1 MRFSQFRASR
11 APVHHRIT
19 FAGITPLA
27 LWLLLAFA
35 LAACG
40 GLGGEPRIVA
50 TQLPPTPAPAELGY
64 PVEPPDL
71 ALGAALFAENCTACH
86 GSRGEGNGPLV
97 TGGQI
102 SAPPDFTAAETASGL
117 TPAEWFNIITQG
129 RIEKM
134 MPPWRDALSESERW
148 AVAMYTYTLAYSAD
162 DLTEGQTLYAEAC
175 AECHGPNGLGDG
187 ERAGEISRPIADL
200 TDPVEMA
207 ALSDTALFDI
217 ITEGQGEQ
225 MPAFADDL
233 TEAQRR
239 NVVRA
244 LRALSLTN
252 THVIGSESVAEATA
266 AAEATE
272 FPEALSVSGQLV
284 NGTAGGELPE
294 SLVVTLYR
302 LDETAEGIRDESFET
317 TANADGSFTFEDVPF
332 NPTSSYILSA
342 IYRERLFTGDVVSGA
357 ALLGSQPLTLT
368 LYEPTEDPSVIT
380 ITSVTTSIDAV
391 GDGLQVLQEFVFENS
406 SDRVY
411 TNSLEVGDRA
421 YASVV
426 VGLPPGAA
434 GLAFAGAPNR
444 FVVSDEQGVVV
455 DTVPVWPGRLHG
467 IQISYF
473 IPYEGGAVIEQ
484 PVYYRL
490 EGPVRLLVWPQTM
503 GFTSDQL
510 APVGEQ
516 SLQGQPYAA
525 YEGALTL
532 NSGDVISYELSGETH
547 NTAAP
552 QVTPVSSNTPLLL
565 IGGLLLEIVVIVAVL
580 YWYFRRRS
588 HAQAAPPDDATLVDG
603 LIRQIAELDDA
614 HDAGDIEEADYERQ
628 RAQLKARL
636 SELMNRDKRPG
647 A

>member
-1 MRFSQFRASR
+1 MRFSPFRVDL
-11 APVHHRIT
+11 APAHLRIP
-19 FAGITPLA
+19 FAGKTLLA
-27 LWLLLAFA
+27 LWLLLALA

-71 ALGAALFAENCTACH
+71 ALGAALFSENCTACH
-86 GSRGEGNGPLV
+86 GPRGEGNGELV
-97 TGGQI
+97 TAGQI
-102 SAPPDFTAAETASGL
+102 PAPPDFTDPETASPL
-117 TPAEWFNIITQG
+117 TPSEWFGIITQG
-129 RIEKM
+129 RIENM
-134 MPPWRDALSESERW
+134 MPPWRDALSENERW
-148 AVAMYTYTLAYSAD
+148 AVAMYTYTLAYSAG
-162 DLTEGQTLYAEAC
+162 DLAEGETLYAEAC
-175 AECHGPNGLGDG
+175 AECHGPNGQGDG
-187 ERAGEISRPIADL
+187 ERADEVSRPIADL
-200 TDPVEMA
+200 TDPIEMT
-207 ALSDTALFDI
+207 ALSDAALLNI

-233 TEAQRR
+233 TDEQRR
-239 NVVRA
+239 DVVRY
-244 LRALSLTN
+244 LRSLSLAN
-252 THVIGSESVAEATA
+252 TSSMGGAPAAEATA
-266 AAEATE
+266 EATE
-272 FPEALSVSGQLV
+272 VPEAIAVSGQIV

-294 SLVVTLYR
+294 ALLVTLYR
-302 LDETAEGIRDESFET
+302 LDETEEGIRDEAFEA
-317 TANADGSFTFEDVPF
+317 TADIEGGFSFEDVPF
-332 NPTSSYILSA
+332 NPNSSYILSA
-342 IYRERLFTGDVVSGA
+342 IYRDRLFTGDVISGA
-357 ALLGSQPLTLT
+357 NLPGSQPLTLT
-368 LYEPTEDPSVIT
+368 IYEPTEDPGVIT

-391 GDGLQVLQEFVFENS
+391 GDGLQVLQEFVFENN

-455 DTVPVWPGRLHG
+455 DTVPVWPGRPHG
-467 IQISYF
+467 VQLSYF
-473 IPYEGGAVIEQ
+473 IPYQGGAVIEQ
-484 PVYYRL
+484 PVYYSL
-490 EGPVRLLVWPQTM
+490 EGMVRLLVWPQTM

-525 YEGALTL
+525 YEGELML
-532 NSGDVISYELSGETH
+532 SSGDVISYELSGETH

-552 QVTPVSSNTPLLL
+552 QVTPVSDNSSLLL
-565 IGGLLLEIVVIVAVL
+565 IGGLVLEIIVIAAVL

-588 HAQAAPPDDATLVDG
+588 RTQVTAPDDTTLIDA

-614 HDAGDIEEADYERQ
+614 HDSGDVDDADYQRQ

-636 SELMNRDKRPG
+636 AQLMNKDERS
-647 A
+647 